1 VLAQPCTFELLPIFA
16 VKCTRTSPAVWRK
29 QGNGALVTKTKALMI
44 IMSKRPF
51 AMVFET
57 KRAN

>member
-1 VLAQPCTFELLPIFA
+1 MLAQPCTFELLPIFP
-16 VKCTRTSPAVWRK
+16 VRCTQTSPAVWKK
-29 QGNGALVTKTKALMI
+29 QGDGALVTKTKALMI
-44 IMSKRPF
+44 ITSKRPF